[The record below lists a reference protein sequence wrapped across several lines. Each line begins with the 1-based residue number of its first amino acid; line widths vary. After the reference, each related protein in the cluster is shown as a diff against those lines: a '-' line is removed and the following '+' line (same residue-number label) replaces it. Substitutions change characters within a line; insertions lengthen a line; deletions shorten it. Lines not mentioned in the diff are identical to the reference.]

1 MAWPDD
7 TAEDSGLHEGPQ
19 GDPLMP
25 ASGDSAPFSTNE
37 SGGEEPDEDLLSEVN
52 AVAHHLRELQKR
64 LGSYR
69 PRDEDEV
76 IEGRSPSSV
85 PPPAPNGVGMRPE
98 EASEHVA
105 AIIAAAES
113 AAAEIRARAEAT
125 AAEIVANAE
134 SAAARIR
141 EEARSDERRLFEAID
156 ALRPAAAE
164 FQHALERVHDAAVA
178 ALMSYPRS

>member
-1 MAWPDD
+1 M
-7 TAEDSGLHEGPQ
+7 
-19 GDPLMP
+19 
-25 ASGDSAPFSTNE
+25 
-37 SGGEEPDEDLLSEVN
+37 
-52 AVAHHLRELQKR
+52 AHHLRELQKR

-69 PRDEDEV
+69 NRDEAEAAG
-76 IEGRSPSSV
+76 GRVSESLA
-85 PPPAPNGVGMRPE
+85 PPVENGLGARPE
-98 EASEHVA
+98 DASEHVA
-105 AIIAAAES
+105 AIIGAAES

-125 AAEIVANAE
+125 AGEIIANAE